1 MSNSTL
7 ESSFRQAVNAPPP
20 GPQGSL
26 PQTLA
31 RKLVHSTYG
40 WALIVFV
47 VSFAFLYL
55 TNPPIV
61 QCQRPESEMTR
72 PPPNTL
78 TIFGVSASAAVALIV
93 YGRWSAGSK

>member
-1 MSNSTL
+1 MSSDV
-7 ESSFRQAVNAPPP
+7 EASFRQAVNAPS
-20 GPQGSL
+20 G
-26 PQTLA
+26 LA
-31 RKLVHSTYG
+31 GRDTPNLTYRLVHSTYG

-61 QCQRPESEMTR
+61 QCQRPENDMTR

-78 TIFGVSASAAVALIV
+78 TIFVVSACAAVALV
-93 YGRWSAGSK
+93 AYDRWAGTSK